1 MKCILSNYAASYLV
15 WILKIISYILKL
27 FVSNQSESPSGAR
40 LNSLSSYLLVSL
52 FYVMATMI
60 EFAIVLVVKQRKWAR
75 KRKKATQK
83 PMKVIGNGMTIENTS
98 TETLLVQTLKHLEN
112 GMTFMGQGS
121 PRSFQRMIDYIALL
135 IFSVTY
141 FTYNCIY
148 FARLLY

>member
-1 MKCILSNYAASYLV
+1 
-15 WILKIISYILKL
+15 
-27 FVSNQSESPSGAR
+27 
-40 LNSLSSYLLVSL
+40 
-52 FYVMATMI
+52 MATMI

-83 PMKVIGNGMTIENTS
+83 PMKVVGNGMAIENTS

-112 GMTFMGQGS
+112 GMTFMGQDN

-141 FTYNCIY
+141 FAYNCIY